1 MDNSLA
7 IDGLL
12 DAPDDSN
19 LVLSPEEEEAFDEWF
34 LQRSLKQLFGA
45 HSAPQLRMDVQH
57 WVFLVPFVSL
67 DYADPHIRH
76 ALDAMRDRF
85 REMVERRSVVHNP
98 DETLSI
104 RIREPDDQDVAF
116 RISAEF
122 QVIPYRFSFEAVCL
136 RLMVDPEVMR
146 EQLRAQMDRE
156 GITQLIE
163 NQEMAVGDK
172 CATASIT
179 QDDMFGVDYRD
190 VRMLI
195 APESI
200 PGLACHRAPT
210 TEVVEDD
217 GIAAQASLFES
228 LMRA

>member
-7 IDGLL
+7 LDGIF
-12 DAPDDSN
+12 DDSDN
-19 LVLSPEEEEAFDEWF
+19 SEADLSAEEESAFDEWF

-45 HSAPQLRMDVQH
+45 HSAPLLRMDVQH
-57 WVFLVPFVSL
+57 WVFLVPFVT
-67 DYADPHIRH
+67 DEYAEPHICRSLET
-76 ALDAMRDRF
+76 AKNRF
-85 REMVERRSVVHNP
+85 RVMVERRSVVHDP

-104 RIREPDDQDVAF
+104 RISDPVNQDVAF
-116 RISAEF
+116 RISPEF
-122 QVIPYRFSFEAVCL
+122 DVIPYRFSFEAICL

-146 EQLRAQMDRE
+146 EQIRAQMNRE

-163 NQEMAVGDK
+163 NQEMAVSDK
-172 CATASIT
+172 CLTASIS

-195 APESI
+195 APDSV

-210 TEVVEDD
+210 TDVEADD
-217 GIAAQASLFES
+217 AVAAQSSLF
-228 LMRA
+228 